1 MHQENMNE
9 ANNKKN
15 TAENYQGSSFQY
27 LKFWQAK
34 C

>member
-15 TAENYQGSSFQY
+15 TAENYQGSFQY